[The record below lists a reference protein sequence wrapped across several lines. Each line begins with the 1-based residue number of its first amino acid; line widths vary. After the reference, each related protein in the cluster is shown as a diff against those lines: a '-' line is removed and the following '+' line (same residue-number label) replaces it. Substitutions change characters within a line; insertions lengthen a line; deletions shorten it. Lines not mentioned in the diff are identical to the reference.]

1 MKIKSKSN
9 LGEYAILLVLLI
21 MTVGMS
27 IAKPIFLSSDNLLNI
42 ARQISMVA
50 IVGIGMT
57 FVLII
62 GEIDLSVGHIA
73 CLAGIIVAIF
83 LRDGH
88 NIPFSVFMALLVGTV
103 IGLINGL
110 VITYANI
117 PSFITTMGMDNIAYG
132 IVLVITNAYPVTGLP
147 DSFKFLGRGYV
158 GFIPFPVILMAICYV
173 VGMILLKYTKF
184 GRNMFAI
191 GGNSTAAKLSG
202 ISVEKNKVIIFAI
215 SGLASAFSGV
225 ILASRLFSG
234 QPSSGNSFTMDAIA
248 SCVIGGT
255 STTGGKG
262 RMWGTLIGA
271 LIMGIIDN
279 GMTLLGIS
287 TNWQYIVK
295 GTIIILAVGLDQ
307 IRNRKG

>member
-1 MKIKSKSN
+1 
-9 LGEYAILLVLLI
+9 
-21 MTVGMS
+21 
-27 IAKPIFLSSDNLLNI
+27 
-42 ARQISMVA
+42 MVA

-73 CLAGIIVAIF
+73 CLSGIIVSICLRAGMSIFVSVIAAIAT
-83 LRDGH
+83 G
-88 NIPFSVFMALLVGTV
+88 LVL
-103 IGLINGL
+103 GLINGL
-110 VITYANI
+110 VITYLSI

-147 DSFKFLGRGYV
+147 ESFKFLGRGYV
-158 GFIPFPVILMAICYV
+158 GFIPFPVILMTICYV
-173 VGMILLKYTKF
+173 FAAIILKYVKF

-191 GGNSTAAKLSG
+191 GGNKEAAKLSG
-202 ISVEKNKVIIFAI
+202 IAVEKNKVMIFAI
-215 SGLASAFSGV
+215 SGITAAFSGV

-295 GTIIILAVGLDQ
+295 GAIIIIAVGLDQ
-307 IRNRKG
+307 VRNKN

>member
-1 MKIKSKSN
+1 MKINKKN
-9 LGEYAILLVLLI
+9 ALGEYLILIILLI
-21 MTVGMS
+21 MIISMS
-27 IAKPIFLSSDNLLNI
+27 IARPVFLSSDNILNI

-73 CLAGIIVAIF
+73 CLSGIIVSICLRAGMSIFVSVIAAIAT
-83 LRDGH
+83 G
-88 NIPFSVFMALLVGTV
+88 LVL
-103 IGLINGL
+103 GLINGL
-110 VITYANI
+110 VITYLSI

-147 DSFKFLGRGYV
+147 ESFKFLGRGYV
-158 GFIPFPVILMAICYV
+158 GFIPFPVILMTICYV
-173 VGMILLKYTKF
+173 FAAIILKYVKF

-191 GGNSTAAKLSG
+191 GGNKEAAKLSG
-202 ISVEKNKVIIFAI
+202 IAVEKNKVMIFAI
-215 SGLASAFSGV
+215 SGITAAFSGV

-295 GTIIILAVGLDQ
+295 GAIIIIAVGLDQ
-307 IRNRKG
+307 VRNKN

>member
-1 MKIKSKSN
+1 MKINKKSN
-9 LGEYAILLVLLI
+9 IGEYLILLILLI
-21 MTVGMS
+21 MIVGMS
-27 IAKPIFLSSDNLLNI
+27 FARPVFLSSDNLLNI

-73 CLAGIIVAIF
+73 CLSGIMVSICLRAGISIPVSILVALVTGI
-83 LRDGH
+83 
-88 NIPFSVFMALLVGTV
+88 LLGT
-103 IGLINGL
+103 INGL
-110 VITYANI
+110 VITYLNI

-147 DSFKFLGRGYV
+147 DGFKFLGRGYV
-158 GFIPFPVILMAICYV
+158 GFIPFPAILMAICYV
-173 VGMILLKYTKF
+173 IALIMLKYTKF

-191 GGNSTAAKLSG
+191 GGNREAAKLSG
-202 ISVEKNKVIIFAI
+202 IAVEKNKVMIFAI
-215 SGLASAFSGV
+215 SGFTAAFSGV

-234 QPSSGNSFTMDAIA
+234 QPSSGSSFTMDAIA

-262 RMWGTLIGA
+262 RIWGTLIGA

-295 GTIIILAVGLDQ
+295 GAIIIIAVGLDQ
-307 IRNRKG
+307 IRNRK

>member
-1 MKIKSKSN
+1 MKTNKKN
-9 LGEYAILLVLLI
+9 ALGEYLILIILLI
-21 MTVGMS
+21 MIIGMS
-27 IAKPIFLSSDNLLNI
+27 IARPVFLSSDNILNI

-73 CLAGIIVAIF
+73 CLSGIIVSICLRAGMSIFVSIIAAIATG
-83 LRDGH
+83 L
-88 NIPFSVFMALLVGTV
+88 AL
-103 IGLINGL
+103 GLINGL
-110 VITYANI
+110 VITYLNI

-147 DSFKFLGRGYV
+147 EGFKFLGRGYV
-158 GFIPFPVILMAICYV
+158 GLIPFPVILMAICY
-173 VGMILLKYTKF
+173 IFAAIILKYVKF

-191 GGNSTAAKLSG
+191 GGNKEAAKLSG
-202 ISVEKNKVIIFAI
+202 IAVEKNKVMIFAI
-215 SGLASAFSGV
+215 SGITAAFSGV

-295 GTIIILAVGLDQ
+295 GAIIIIAVGLDQ
-307 IRNRKG
+307 ARNRN

>member
-1 MKIKSKSN
+1 MKINKKN
-9 LGEYAILLVLLI
+9 ALGEYLILIILLI
-21 MTVGMS
+21 MIISMS
-27 IAKPIFLSSDNLLNI
+27 IARPVFLSSDNILNI

-73 CLAGIIVAIF
+73 CLSGIIVSICLRAGMSIFVSVIAAIAT
-83 LRDGH
+83 G
-88 NIPFSVFMALLVGTV
+88 LVL
-103 IGLINGL
+103 GLINGL
-110 VITYANI
+110 VITYLSI

-147 DSFKFLGRGYV
+147 ESFKFLGRGYV
-158 GFIPFPVILMAICYV
+158 GFIPFPVILMTICYV
-173 VGMILLKYTKF
+173 FAAIILKYVKF

-191 GGNSTAAKLSG
+191 GGNKEAAKLSG
-202 ISVEKNKVIIFAI
+202 IAVEKNKVMIFAI
-215 SGLASAFSGV
+215 SGITAAFSGV
-225 ILASRLFSG
+225 ILSSRLFSG

-295 GTIIILAVGLDQ
+295 GAIIIIAVGLDQ
-307 IRNRKG
+307 VRNKN